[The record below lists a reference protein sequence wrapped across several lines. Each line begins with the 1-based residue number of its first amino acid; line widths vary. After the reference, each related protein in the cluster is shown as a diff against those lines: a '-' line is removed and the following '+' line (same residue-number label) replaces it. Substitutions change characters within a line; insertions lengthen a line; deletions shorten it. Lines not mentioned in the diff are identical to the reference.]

1 MTKQRKQ
8 TKYIKLRYR
17 VLHSKVVSKVLDLT
31 MHLFAIERVING
43 RSVTASN
50 HYADPR
56 IIQPCEGLVGYL
68 TVG

>member
-1 MTKQRKQ
+1 MTKQMKQ
-8 TKYIKLRYR
+8 SKYIKLRYK
-17 VLHSKVVSKVLDLT
+17 VLHSRVVRNLIQLT
-31 MHLFAIERVING
+31 MHLLAIERVING
-43 RSVTASN
+43 WSITASN